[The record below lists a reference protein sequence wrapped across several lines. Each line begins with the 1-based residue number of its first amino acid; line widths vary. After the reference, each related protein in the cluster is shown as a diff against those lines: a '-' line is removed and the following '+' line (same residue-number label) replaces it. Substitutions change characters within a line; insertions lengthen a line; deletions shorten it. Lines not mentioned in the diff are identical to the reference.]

1 MSSSFHNRV
10 EVDMRPS
17 KPSRIVFAFAFAMPL
32 AISNSG
38 IAATKGA
45 VGKKLTYEQAW
56 AFCKAQLD
64 KRFGWDQ
71 HSQRYAAG
79 GSCMLRFGYRI

>member
-1 MSSSFHNRV
+1 
-10 EVDMRPS
+10 
-17 KPSRIVFAFAFAMPL
+17 L
-32 AISNSG
+32 
-38 IAATKGA
+38 IAAGSPATAVTKGTA
-45 VGKKLTYEQAW
+45 GKKLTYEQAW

-64 KRFGWDQ
+64 KRFSWDQ

>member
-1 MSSSFHNRV
+1 MPRFKTSCV
-10 EVDMRPS
+10 LIPVA
-17 KPSRIVFAFAFAMPL
+17 VAMLL
-32 AISNSG
+32 AVGSPA
-38 IAATKGA
+38 IAATKG
-45 VGKKLTYEQAW
+45 VGGKKLTYEQAW

>member
-1 MSSSFHNRV
+1 MMLETQPS
-10 EVDMRPS
+10 EVDMPPF
-17 KPSRIVFAFAFAMPL
+17 KTWCVLIPL
-32 AISNSG
+32 AVAMLLAGSLAS
-38 IAATKGA
+38 AATGGA
-45 VGKKLTYEQAW
+45 GGGKKLTYEQAW

-64 KRFGWDQ
+64 KRFSWDQ

>member
-1 MSSSFHNRV
+1 MMPNPHPL
-10 EVDMRPS
+10 EVDVNPFKIARLLL
-17 KPSRIVFAFAFAMPL
+17 PL
-32 AISNSG
+32 ALATLIATGSPAT
-38 IAATKGA
+38 AATKGA
-45 VGKKLTYEQAW
+45 AGKKLTYEQAW
-56 AFCKAQLD
+56 AFCTAQLD

>member
-1 MSSSFHNRV
+1 MFPFRTARV
-10 EVDMRPS
+10 LL
-17 KPSRIVFAFAFAMPL
+17 PL
-32 AISNSG
+32 ALATLIAAG
-38 IAATKGA
+38 GPATAATKGTS
-45 VGKKLTYEQAW
+45 GKKLTYEQAW

-79 GSCMLRFGYRI
+79 GSCMLRYGYRI

>member
-1 MSSSFHNRV
+1 
-10 EVDMRPS
+10 
-17 KPSRIVFAFAFAMPL
+17 MPL
-32 AISNSG
+32 ALLVTIAIASPG

-45 VGKKLTYEQAW
+45 GGKKLTYEQAW

>member
-1 MSSSFHNRV
+1 
-10 EVDMRPS
+10 
-17 KPSRIVFAFAFAMPL
+17 MPL
-32 AISNSG
+32 FKTSCVLIALAVAMVLAVGSPAS
-38 IAATKGA
+38 AATRGA
-45 VGKKLTYEQAW
+45 GGKKLTYERAW

-64 KRFGWDQ
+64 KRFSWDQ

>member
-1 MSSSFHNRV
+1 MFPFRTACV
-10 EVDMRPS
+10 L
-17 KPSRIVFAFAFAMPL
+17 ILLAFATLIAAGSP
-32 AISNSG
+32 AT
-38 IAATKGA
+38 AATKGEKVYVRA
-45 VGKKLTYEQAW
+45 SVI
-56 AFCKAQLD
+56 CKAQLD

>member
-1 MSSSFHNRV
+1 MMPKPQTL
-10 EVDMRPS
+10 EVDMFPFRTA
-17 KPSRIVFAFAFAMPL
+17 RVLIPL
-32 AISNSG
+32 AIATL
-38 IAATKGA
+38 IAAGRPATAVTKGTA
-45 VGKKLTYEQAW
+45 GKKLAYEQAW

-64 KRFGWDQ
+64 KRFSWDQ

>member
-1 MSSSFHNRV
+1 LAV
-10 EVDMRPS
+10 VL
-17 KPSRIVFAFAFAMPL
+17 IPL
-32 AISNSG
+32 AVATLLAVGSPAS
-38 IAATKGA
+38 AATKGA
-45 VGKKLTYEQAW
+45 GGKKLTYEQAW